1 MGTPRTKKGRAAADQ
16 APRRPPRPRRDERSD
31 QLRQALEAADIGL
44 WDWDLRTDRLL
55 MSANMKALLAIG
67 TGDGDEPFGS
77 FLKIVHPE
85 DRARFAAA
93 LKKAVD
99 QRASFDEEFRVE
111 RSDGAVRWMR
121 VRGGV
126 CLGPRGVPRRV
137 MGSIHDKTERKYA
150 FDALEER
157 VRDRTRA
164 LVDSNDRLRREI
176 GIKTD
181 LQRQMMEIS
190 EKEQRRIGQD
200 LHDSLSQQLGGILF
214 MGQALVERMKARG
227 LDEAADLEKLVAHLQ
242 NALTHTRDLA
252 RGLYP
257 TRAKGGL
264 LAALNE
270 LACSVGD
277 LFKVRI
283 TVESEP
289 GLNSTDE
296 AVTFHGYRIVQEAV
310 NNALRHGQASRVAV
324 RLERRKGAVVLTVA
338 DNGTGFPE
346 KPNRKGMGLNIMEY
360 RAASIGAS
368 FRVERGR
375 TRGAVVKCVFA
386 DPAAFGDRG

>member
-1 MGTPRTKKGRAAADQ
+1 MGTPRTKKARPAAAP
-16 APRRPPRPRRDERSD
+16 ARRRPARARRDERSD

-44 WDWDLRTDRLL
+44 WDWDLRTDRLM

-67 TGDGDEPFGS
+67 TGDGDEPFGA

-99 QRASFDEEFRVE
+99 QQASFDEEFRVE
-111 RSDGAVRWMR
+111 RRDGAIRWMR

-126 CLGPRGVPRRV
+126 CPGPRGVPRRV

-200 LHDSLSQQLGGILF
+200 LHDSLSQQLGGIVF
-214 MGQALVERMKARG
+214 MGQALVGRLKARG

-264 LAALNE
+264 VAALNE
-270 LACSVGD
+270 LACSVGE

-296 AVTFHGYRIVQEAV
+296 AVILHGYRIVQEAV
-310 NNALRHGQASRVAV
+310 NNALRHGQAGRIAV
-324 RLERRKGAVVLTVA
+324 RLERRKGAVVLTIA

-368 FRVERGR
+368 FRVEPGR

-386 DPAAFGDRG
+386 DPAAFGSRG